1 MAKHHDHWLVRFAEI
16 AAKSDKLKGNPD
28 HIPLLTAGM
37 LGECGS
43 VIAELK
49 KEQRDR
55 EAYPRYL
62 SRMMEEVGDFTW
74 YFIRLV
80 TELAPTL
87 LRELS
92 TAKPASTKLVRPT
105 QRFLLFGGAVS
116 RLLEVL
122 GESNHKPSKAFA
134 SQAVDVWKHLLSIAR
149 QEHIDLQAATSDNLA
164 KTQSRWPEDRKF
176 LPLFDED
183 YDPEEQLPRKLT
195 VDFLDRTRGAHSV
208 VVLRCNGINFGDR
221 LTDNI
226 EDPDGYRYHDV
237 FHFAHAVYLGW
248 SPVVR
253 ALLRTKRKSVPKKDE
268 GQDGARAIILEEA
281 VSAIVFN
288 RAKQLNYFDGI
299 PTVDFDLLKLVHEFV
314 AGYEVEKVPMWQW
327 EVAIQEGYRLFRL
340 LRNNKGGTLT
350 LNLKTRQLKYRPLH
364 KPHR

>member
-1 MAKHHDHWLVRFAEI
+1 
-16 AAKSDKLKGNPD
+16 
-28 HIPLLTAGM
+28 
-37 LGECGS
+37 
-43 VIAELK
+43 
-49 KEQRDR
+49 
-55 EAYPRYL
+55 
-62 SRMMEEVGDFTW
+62 MEEVGDFTW

-80 TELAPTL
+80 TELSPPL
-87 LRELS
+87 LKELI
-92 TAKPASTKLVRPT
+92 TAKPASHRNVSPT
-105 QRFLLFGGAVS
+105 HRFLLFGGAVAS
-116 RLLEVL
+116 LLDGL
-122 GESNHKPSKAFA
+122 NASNYKLSKTFIE
-134 SQAVDVWKHLLSIAR
+134 QAVTVWKLFLSIAR
-149 QEHIDLQAATSDNLA
+149 QESIDLLDAATANSA
-164 KTQSRWPEDRKF
+164 KTASRWTTDRTY
-176 LPLFDED
+176 LPLFDNEH
-183 YDPEEQLPRKLT
+183 DPEEQLPRKLT
-195 VDFLDRTRGAHSV
+195 VDFIDRTRGTHNV

-253 ALLRTKRKSVPKKDE
+253 ALLRTKRKSEPQKDE

-314 AGYEVEKVPMWQW
+314 AGYEVEQVPMWQW
-327 EVAIQEGYRLFRL
+327 EVAILEGYRLFRL

-350 LNLKTRQLKYRPLH
+350 LNLNTRQLKYRPLP
-364 KPHR
+364 KPKPRR